1 MDAVWIIAS
10 MKMTLNIDD
19 GLLERVMAVTGART
33 KTEAIDLALREMDRR
48 ARLIEVLGRDHG
60 MTADEWRTAFE
71 PDYNVEALRAAEE
84 PPTHGRQSR
93 SRR

>member
-1 MDAVWIIAS
+1 

-19 GLLERVMAVTGART
+19 GLLERVMTVTGAKT
-33 KTEAIDLALREMDRR
+33 KTEAIDLALRELDRR

-60 MTADEWRTAFE
+60 LTPADWRNAFE
-71 PDYNVEALRAAEE
+71 PDYDVTALRAAEA
-84 PPTHGRQSR
+84 PVTYGRKPR

>member
-1 MDAVWIIAS
+1 

-19 GLLERVMAVTGART
+19 GLLERVMGVTGAKT

-60 MTADEWRTAFE
+60 LTSADWRNAFE
-71 PDYNVEALRAAEE
+71 PDYDVTALRAAEE
-84 PPTHGRQSR
+84 TVRYARKSR
-93 SRR
+93 PRR